1 MSCPLDNL
9 NDPAT
14 SGAFVLQKIG
24 NMIASNVFV
33 IIVLILLV
41 LVLLFGLY
49 YFVTSLIQTLS
60 NYYTLTNQKPPSVS
74 DSLKDKSADNE
85 YYPNPAEDEDEEALA
100 IPVDPAKFMP
110 KSKRDFLKR
119 VEQENKEYNE
129 EKTNLMT
136 RRLNYPENDD
146 IVDSRILYKDYD
158 DYTYNY

>member
-14 SGAFVLQKIG
+14 SSALVLQKIG
-24 NMIASNVFV
+24 NMISSNVFI
-33 IIVLILLV
+33 IIVFILLV

-49 YFVTSLIQTLS
+49 YFVNSFIKTLS
-60 NYYTLTNQKPPSVS
+60 NYYTLTNQQPPSVS

-85 YYPNPAEDEDEEALA
+85 YYPDPAEDEEEPLA
-100 IPVDPAKFMP
+100 ISVDPTKFMP

-119 VEQENKEYNE
+119 IEQENKDYNE